1 MGLTFSYLVVF
12 WRDNNLNRTNSNPE
26 LLTPLFNIRD
36 TDETNSPTSLEEI
49 EIT

>member
-1 MGLTFSYLVVF
+1 MGLTFSYFVIF

-36 TDETNSPTSLEEI
+36 TDGTNSPKRLEKI